1 MSCVTNSRSEM
12 TYLLQV
18 RQPVGVVHRHER
30 LGEVLHS
37 PVRDVALQARRQL
50 TRDQLAL
57 LQDRP
62 RLGRHGRTQ
71 EAWPDL
77 PVTLQQQPLVGR
89 DGGAVACETTT

>member
-1 MSCVTNSRSEM
+1 MLLHSTQAKYILTSTFSQAKALR
-12 TYLLQV
+12 LLQV
-18 RQPVGVVHRHER
+18 REPVGVVHRHER
-30 LGEVLHS
+30 LGEVLHG
-37 PVRDVALQARRQL
+37 PVRDVALQAGRQL

-77 PVTLQQQPLVGR
+77 PVILQQ
-89 DGGAVACETTT
+89 